1 MVEEVNKMNRCYE
14 HEVIKELP
22 YQPLK
27 LDPDLEA
34 RKIWGFPVKWQTNE
48 SRSNSCKKK
57 TMKVPNK
64 A

>member
-34 RKIWGFPVKWQTNE
+34 RKNWVFPVKWQKNE
-48 SRSNSCKKK
+48 SQSNSCDKRNYDN
-57 TMKVPNK
+57 PI
-64 A
+64 